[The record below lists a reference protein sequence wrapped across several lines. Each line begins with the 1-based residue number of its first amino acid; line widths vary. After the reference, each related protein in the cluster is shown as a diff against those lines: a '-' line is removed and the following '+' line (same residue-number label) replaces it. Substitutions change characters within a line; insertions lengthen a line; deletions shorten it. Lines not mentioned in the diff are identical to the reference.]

1 MRRRAPIRS
10 RKSVKPRHTGSVI
23 LGIFLVGAILYLA
36 VAGYAGSWIAQKV
49 INPVFEFF
57 GIMRDAEQ
65 TPSPSASPGV
75 SENPDATDVSIQ
87 ANGVSAYFLQ
97 TGVFST
103 EENAKTEAAEIMIQG
118 GAGYIALE
126 EEKYQV
132 VLAVYASKE
141 DAQTVKDRLLEQN
154 EMETMIKQK
163 SVGNTTLNMKAS
175 LTQKE
180 ALEKVLSDLDAV
192 RKDLDA
198 ANASIDQLQTAKEHA
213 NEAKTTLKNMQT
225 RLAGAFNKG
234 ENSFADGLSDL
245 VNNMLLD
252 ITAAEEKTDGYVAAG
267 IRHAHVR
274 SYYGYI
280 ALLTSMTE
288 K

>member
-1 MRRRAPIRS
+1 MAKSYEAKDLTVLKGLEAVRMRPGMYIGTTES
-10 RKSVKPRHTGSVI
+10 RGLHHLLWEIVDN
-23 LGIFLVGAILYLA
+23 AIDEA
-36 VAGYAGSWIAQKV
+36 
-49 INPVFEFF
+49 
-57 GIMRDAEQ
+57 
-65 TPSPSASPGV
+65 
-75 SENPDATDVSIQ
+75 
-87 ANGVSAYFLQ
+87 ANGFADTVSVTLHKDNSV
-97 TGVFST
+97 TV
-103 EENAKTEAAEIMIQG
+103 EAVSYTHL